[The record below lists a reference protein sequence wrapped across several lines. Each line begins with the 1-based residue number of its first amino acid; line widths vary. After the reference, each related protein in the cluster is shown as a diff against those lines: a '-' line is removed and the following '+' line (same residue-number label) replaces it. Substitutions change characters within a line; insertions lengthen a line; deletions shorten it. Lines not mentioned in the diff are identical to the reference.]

1 MALLQLSGQLICRT
15 PEDRRAIL
23 THLPEHIRRT
33 VREPGC
39 LYFHV
44 GQTTDPMVWSVSEG
58 FASQQAFDFHQA
70 RTARSK
76 WMAATRRIRRDYK
89 LREATPEIRPEASDD
104 AKAIFLLNRDN
115 FDRED
120 EAQFIDDL
128 RADGA
133 LALSV
138 IAKFDRAYLGHVAL
152 TPMLGNPK
160 IWALAPVVVRK
171 PCRNQGVGT
180 ALVKAALEIAREK
193 GIDGIV
199 CPSEQP
205 FFKRFGFTRKDADSF
220 ATPSQKTGLIALNF
234 RAAPMDGTNL
244 RWHDAFEKLA

>member
-1 MALLQLSGQLICRT
+1 MALLQLTGRLICRT
-15 PEDRRAIL
+15 PEERRAIL
-23 THLPEHIRRT
+23 THLPDHIRRT

-44 GQTTDPMVWSVSEG
+44 GQTPDPMIWAVSEG
-58 FASQQAFDFHQA
+58 FASQQAFEFHQS

-76 WMAATRRIRRDYK
+76 WMAATRQIRRDYA
-89 LREATPEIRPEASDD
+89 LREAWPEIRPELADD
-104 AKAIFLLNRDN
+104 AKAIYLLNRDN
-115 FDRED
+115 FERED
-120 EAQFIDDL
+120 EAQFVDDL

-138 IAKFDRAYLGHVAL
+138 VAKLERAYLGHVAF

-193 GIDGIV
+193 GLDGII

-205 FFKRFGFTRKDADSF
+205 FFKRFGFTREDAVRFTS
-220 ATPSQKTGLIALNF
+220 PSYKTGLIALNF
-234 RAAPMDGTNL
+234 RATPMDGRAL